1 MDKGERERKPESES
15 KSNFSLEFLHHL
27 CQYLFIGC
35 PIDFNFL
42 VECKRPNAKF
52 FAKQH
57 QLERYTSSNTWSA
70 FCFDTT
76 QTQFGFVLHCT
87 FSYLPYTFIIRI
99 YLSLDPS
106 FRSFHDSAAVV
117 IEKINIAAEKMK
129 NHFHHVWVFFVVEK
143 EEFMR
148 LKVLPAGWSVIFRVN
163 GLHKF
168 SSHSCIQFFH
178 HKKSFREYNVRFH
191 ECVVLPHHSVYGAL
205 GHAVYAIK
213 IQYKRFSNQCD
224 DGDK

>member
-1 MDKGERERKPESES
+1 MYTFFAHLFDILLASHEIRYVVTKCCYPRFLSLLFLPKCHKQSGYNKLNPYQFHYIFLFIDFQSGVCSAVMDKGERERKPESES

-117 IEKINIAAEKMK
+117 IERINIAAEKMK
-129 NHFHHVWVFFVVEK
+129 NNFHHV
-143 EEFMR
+143 
-148 LKVLPAGWSVIFRVN
+148 
-163 GLHKF
+163 
-168 SSHSCIQFFH
+168 
-178 HKKSFREYNVRFH
+178 
-191 ECVVLPHHSVYGAL
+191 
-205 GHAVYAIK
+205 
-213 IQYKRFSNQCD
+213 
-224 DGDK
+224 